1 MIHRWSFSHTWRLC
15 PHLFVGTADASPTVS
30 TDLTPPLYLSPPRA
44 PRSLHHHCLIQTRM
58 EAVEGIVIVGAGL
71 AGLAAAVGLHRL
83 GLRCVVLESSDTLRA
98 AGFALS
104 TWANAWRALDA
115 LGVGDTLRKQHVR
128 LEALVSFSAS
138 SGSFTS
144 TLAFKESKKR
154 GDDEVRCVRRNL
166 LVEALAKELPQGTIR
181 YSSKVVSMED
191 AGGFKLLHLA
201 DGSTLKAKVL
211 IGCDGINSTVAKWLG
226 LKEPTFSG
234 RCAARGFAVFEE
246 GHGFKPEFAQ
256 YFGRGCRAGLLPCD
270 DNSMYWFF
278 TWAAGA
284 NDEEWNKD
292 AVKVK
297 EFVLS
302 KLKSEKVPQEV
313 LQVIERSELNS
324 VASAHLRYR
333 SPFNLLWGDI
343 SRGNVCVTGDAFH
356 PMTPDL
362 GQGGCSALEDGV
374 VLAKC
379 LGEALIGGREGG
391 GEGDEG
397 SRVEAALKKYG
408 DARRWRGFEL
418 VATGYVVGIIQQGG
432 SWAGRLLRDQV
443 LPGALTK
450 KYMSMAD
457 FDCGKL

>member
-1 MIHRWSFSHTWRLC
+1 
-15 PHLFVGTADASPTVS
+15 
-30 TDLTPPLYLSPPRA
+30 
-44 PRSLHHHCLIQTRM
+44 M

-83 GLRCVVLESSDTLRA
+83 GVRCLVLESSDTLRA

-138 SGSFTS
+138 SGSITS
-144 TLAFKESKKR
+144 TLAIKESKKR

-191 AGGFKLLHLA
+191 AGRFKLLHLA

-234 RCAARGFAVFEE
+234 RYAARGFAVFEE

-256 YFGRGCRAGLLPCD
+256 YFGRGYRAGLLPCD

-292 AVKVK
+292 VIKVK

-313 LQVIERSELNS
+313 LQVIERSELS
-324 VASAHLRYR
+324 SLASAHLRYR

-391 GEGDEG
+391 GEEDEG
-397 SRVEAALKKYG
+397 SRVEAALKKYA

-418 VATGYVVGIIQQGG
+418 VATGYVVGIVQQGG
-432 SWAGRLLRDQV
+432 SWAARLLRDQV
-443 LPGALTK
+443 LAGALTK